1 MSSCY
6 WFYSGYVTDVI
17 FLPIY
22 NNLSPKICCDNHS
35 KVKKFEDLTTC
46 HLKFI
51 VILFCLFCY
60 PLFFSILVWNLG
72 VGYMFW
78 VVYTLIIYY
87 IQLNKITLFNT

>member
-6 WFYSGYVTDVI
+6 WFYSGYVIDVI

-51 VILFCLFCY
+51 VKKLYVDVAL
-60 PLFFSILVWNLG
+60 LKL
-72 VGYMFW
+72 
-78 VVYTLIIYY
+78 LIPKYKKVSSRLKQVKKWIKK
-87 IQLNKITLFNT
+87 QNRV